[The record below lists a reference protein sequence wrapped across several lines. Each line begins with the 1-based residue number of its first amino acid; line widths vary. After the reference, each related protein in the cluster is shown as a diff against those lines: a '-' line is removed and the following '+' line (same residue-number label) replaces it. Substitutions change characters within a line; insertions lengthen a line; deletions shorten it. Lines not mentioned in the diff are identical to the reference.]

1 MVLNELMF
9 RIRENQKADLC
20 HHQYHQISV
29 FLACFLY
36 WKMYD
41 ESNDKMVDVY
51 VLVDDRQ
58 PEPGQ
63 SRSLIL
69 TC

>member
-1 MVLNELMF
+1 
-9 RIRENQKADLC
+9 
-20 HHQYHQISV
+20 
-29 FLACFLY
+29 
-36 WKMYD
+36 MYD

-63 SRSLIL
+63 GRSLIL